1 MSAKATSS
9 PLSRVLRLAVAVGLT
24 AFVLWKADVSAVARA
39 TAGLDLRWAAAAVL
53 LVLVD
58 RALNAYRWIAL
69 LCVLSPGSR
78 PPFAAVLRIFFVSTF
93 VGTFL
98 PSVGGDIYR
107 AYSLAR
113 EQVRVSESAASV
125 LLDRVLGVLSIVL
138 LAIAAIVMVPRY
150 ATDPRVAAALGLA
163 SAGCLAIGVCVF
175 SERATA
181 RIQRLVVRLPGAR
194 VQRIAITLSEAVR
207 RYAHHREDLLKVLMA
222 SIGVQV
228 LRVVQAY
235 CLGRGLGIE
244 LPIVLYFVFI
254 PLVML
259 VMQIPVTVAGL
270 GTGQVAFDA
279 LFGQVG
285 VPASQAAA
293 LSILFIALGFVGNLP
308 GAVLWAFERPRMR

>member
-1 MSAKATSS
+1 LSDKAS
-9 PLSRVLRLAVAVGLT
+9 PSPFARALRLAVALGLT

-39 TAGLDLRWAAAAVL
+39 TANLDLRWAGAALL

-69 LCVLSPGSR
+69 LCALSPGSR

-150 ATDPRVAAALGLA
+150 ATDARVAVALGLA
-163 SAGCLAIGVCVF
+163 SAGCLAVGVCVF
-175 SERATA
+175 SERATGG
-181 RIQRLVVRLPGAR
+181 IQRLAAQLPGAR
-194 VQRIAITLSEAVR
+194 LQRIALTLSEAVR
-207 RYAHHREDLLKVLMA
+207 RYAHHREDLLKVLTA
-222 SIGVQV
+222 SIGVQA
-228 LRVVQAY
+228 LRVIQAY

-244 LPIVLYFVFI
+244 LPIILYFVFI

-270 GTGQVAFDA
+270 GTGQLAFDA

-308 GAVLWAFERPRMR
+308 GAILWAFERPRTR